1 MHNDEIK
8 GQTQGDKY
16 NVVDMYMFQQYVCV
30 HACMHVYVCE
40 CVSHDYVRKIFQD
53 EKGYIV

>member
-40 CVSHDYVRKIFQD
+40 CVFPMIMFGKSSKMRRDI
-53 EKGYIV
+53 